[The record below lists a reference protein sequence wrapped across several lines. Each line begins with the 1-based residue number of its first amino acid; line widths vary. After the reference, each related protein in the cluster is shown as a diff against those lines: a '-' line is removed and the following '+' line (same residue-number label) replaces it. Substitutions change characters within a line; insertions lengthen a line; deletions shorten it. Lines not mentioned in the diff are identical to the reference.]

1 MKIDD
6 SLDVFAVDGV
16 GGILGSLLVAWLA
29 LPAFGGLGLAYG
41 VSATSQF
48 GVQLLSV
55 AITIGWTVL
64 ASYVILRVIS
74 LVVGLRVDQQDEI
87 EGLDLSQHGEHGY
100 HSS

>member
-6 SLDVFAVDGV
+6 SLYVFTIRGV
-16 GGILGSLLVAWLA
+16 GGILGSLLVNWLA
-29 LPAFGGLGLAYG
+29 LPVFGGLGLADG

-64 ASYVILRVIS
+64 AS
-74 LVVGLRVDQQDEI
+74 
-87 EGLDLSQHGEHGY
+87 
-100 HSS
+100 